1 MNADRRVVPEK
12 RVSYL
17 LEEEHISERT
27 KAVKHT
33 LIRSPKKIDQVADHW
48 VEKSGINSLARV
60 MLKNV
65 DQVPRTQSTPP
76 HKETPHNSH
85 KVHSITTPLDTR
97 NAEHTKE

>member
-33 LIRSPKKIDQVADHW
+33 LIRSPKKIDKVADHW

-65 DQVPRTQSTPP
+65 DQVPRTQSTLH
-76 HKETPHNSH
+76 HKAAPHNSH
-85 KVHSITTPLDTR
+85 KVHALATPPDTDH
-97 NAEHTKE
+97 ALHAK